1 MLNVERV
8 KPFLQR
14 VDSQAIET
22 GRQRMEKQFS
32 GQESDYLPI
41 IFDVDFNRPEGF
53 PQFNYAEQYADPDKM
68 AYELLWGQIPTALA
82 GSDAQLALRANTG
95 TGTVPSVFGLQQE
108 ILPDAMP
115 WPKERL
121 SRRQVSDFQLADDIS
136 QAGVM
141 PHVREIIEFYRQHLP
156 EVPLFVCDTQG
167 PFDVAHLMYGDE
179 IFTELYDDPPFCHH
193 LMRLATDAYVKV
205 TEYLKSLS
213 GEAHDHGY
221 HANMYMTRCG
231 VRMCE
236 DTTTLLSR
244 PQIEQFVMPYVN
256 QAMQHFGGG
265 WTHYCGK
272 NDHLLDCLIEQAPH
286 CRAVNFGNPEMH
298 DMPHVI
304 ARLVKAGKLYCG
316 AVVRNDGED
325 LRAYF
330 RRVLEPLDGRRW
342 GLILMADL
350 TEEERKEPRKVMDTW
365 HAVQDEILN

>member
-1 MLNVERV
+1 
-8 KPFLQR
+8 
-14 VDSQAIET
+14 
-22 GRQRMEKQFS
+22 
-32 GQESDYLPI
+32 
-41 IFDVDFNRPEGF
+41 
-53 PQFNYAEQYADPDKM
+53 
-68 AYELLWGQIPTALA
+68 
-82 GSDAQLALRANTG
+82 
-95 TGTVPSVFGLQQE
+95 
-108 ILPDAMP
+108 
-115 WPKERL
+115 
-121 SRRQVSDFQLADDIS
+121 
-136 QAGVM
+136 
-141 PHVREIIEFYRQHLP
+141 
-156 EVPLFVCDTQG
+156 
-167 PFDVAHLMYGDE
+167 
-179 IFTELYDDPPFCHH
+179 
-193 LMRLATDAYVKV
+193 
-205 TEYLKSLS
+205 
-213 GEAHDHGY
+213 
-221 HANMYMTRCG
+221 